1 MVSVRSHSRINL
13 QFTGLIA
20 VSHNPEDTWGH
31 TPQVWGADLSWQ
43 GDLQADSPVAGYYSS
58 YVRPTSCE

>member
-31 TPQVWGADLSWQ
+31 TPQVWGDLPWQ
-43 GDLQADSPVAGYYSS
+43 GALPADSPVAGYYSG
-58 YVRPTSCE
+58 YVRPASCE